1 MSSDNIENKKENRG
15 GSRVHHAGYR
25 KVRVEMFA
33 MVEQLICSNAI
44 LTASLQH
51 NEILQRKAHQT
62 RNGLR
67 DKVAAQDALEF
78 ILREKIEKLEEKEAV
93 LSERFMSV
101 DNLQEQIDYL
111 KAAEIN
117 DGFNDAKVN
126 TDKIRKKRRAN

>member
-1 MSSDNIENKKENRG
+1 MTKSNPTEPKK
-15 GSRVHHAGYR
+15 
-25 KVRVEMFA
+25 MFA
-33 MVEQLICSNAI
+33 MLEQLICSNAI

-67 DKVAAQDALEF
+67 DKVAKQDALEF
-78 ILREKIEKLEEKEAV
+78 VLREKIEKLEEKIAEF
-93 LSERFMSV
+93 SERMMSV
-101 DNLQEQIDYL
+101 DHLQDQINYL
-111 KAAEIN
+111 KAVEIN